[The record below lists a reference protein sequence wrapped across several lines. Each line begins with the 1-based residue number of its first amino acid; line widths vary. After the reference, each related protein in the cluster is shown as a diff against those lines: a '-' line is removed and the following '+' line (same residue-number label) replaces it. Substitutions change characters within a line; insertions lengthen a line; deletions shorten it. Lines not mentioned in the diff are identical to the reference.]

1 MTSVHNFPGLFLL
14 LLQTFYFLASSTT
27 KLVYLTAAMLFS
39 RLLASALCLWGVQG
53 LPSAVQEE
61 NSLSRRT
68 VPAALVEHAAQA
80 IKKYAVGTSRTSAY
94 FSTTCYAK
102 IAPRLT

>member
-1 MTSVHNFPGLFLL
+1 VSISFQACFYCYCNPS
-14 LLQTFYFLASSTT
+14 TFSASSTT
-27 KLVYLTAAMLFS
+27 KIAYPTAAMLFS
-39 RLLASALCLWGVQG
+39 RLIASALCLWGVQG

-68 VPAALVEHAAQA
+68 LPAAFVEHAAQA

-94 FSTTCYAK
+94 SSPTCYAK
-102 IAPRLT
+102 IAPWLT